1 MNGSNRWS
9 PRLAKKLPD
18 PSAGDDVNVGPQ
30 AERKI
35 VQIGHISGV
44 HGIKGWVRIYSLTEP
59 REAIFEYQPWLL
71 GETHREVRIL
81 QGKKQG
87 KHLVALLEEVDDRDQ
102 AESLLKQ
109 PIAVY
114 RDQFPELPDNEFY
127 WEDLAGL
134 AVRLEDGTELGT
146 IDSMLATGANDV
158 MVVRGEK
165 ERLIPFVPGQYVK
178 KVSLD
183 GGFVVVDWDPEF

>member
-1 MNGSNRWS
+1 
-9 PRLAKKLPD
+9 
-18 PSAGDDVNVGPQ
+18 VNVESSG
-30 AERKI
+30 EREI

-71 GETHREVRIL
+71 GESQKEVRIL

-102 AESLLKQ
+102 AESLLRQ

-114 RDQFPELPDNEFY
+114 RDQFPELPDDEFY
-127 WEDLAGL
+127 WTDLAGL

-158 MVVRGEK
+158 MVVKGDR

-178 KVSLD
+178 KVSLED
-183 GGFVVVDWDPEF
+183 RTVIVDWDPEF